1 MVAVTFTANGC
12 VNNIKFRKYILR
24 HELFI
29 KHITDTFET
38 DTFEY
43 KNFFCHPPGV
53 NMGFVKEALRLL
65 RTNSSC
71 SKFKNVQSFLIF
83 LKNRGYFYQGCKKH
97 ISKVIFCRREKTTDA
112 HRRKFI
118 LPFVIKFH
126 PTLLNL

>member
-43 KNFFCHPPGV
+43 KNFFC
-53 NMGFVKEALRLL
+53 
-65 RTNSSC
+65 
-71 SKFKNVQSFLIF
+71 
-83 LKNRGYFYQGCKKH
+83 
-97 ISKVIFCRREKTTDA
+97 VIHLA
-112 HRRKFI
+112 
-118 LPFVIKFH
+118 
-126 PTLLNL
+126 